1 MGRFPRRPAYP
12 CGIPS
17 CSFVKHD
24 PEHMIKPTQRCFR
37 QNSQVKIERLEPSQ
51 DGPNSSDKPK
61 SQDPNRLEGQCIS
74 CPTCQSNGGLKRA
87 RARPTGLSEAGRP
100 LIVCIGAKQLPPTS
114 GGNQERPREG
124 GGRSEAPPGRP
135 APLVSL

>member
-1 MGRFPRRPAYP
+1 MYENEPKSGDSQTGQPRPGGLAYP
-12 CGIPS
+12 YGIPS

-61 SQDPNRLEGQCIS
+61 SQDPNRLEGGCTTRDQHDR
-74 CPTCQSNGGLKRA
+74 TMDG
-87 RARPTGLSEAGRP
+87 
-100 LIVCIGAKQLPPTS
+100 
-114 GGNQERPREG
+114 
-124 GGRSEAPPGRP
+124 
-135 APLVSL
+135 